1 MDKSTT
7 FELSDI
13 ERKVNTNE
21 FQRLDLEK
29 EEEFEQLAEL
39 TRAFP
44 SVVNVANGYDTDLAV
59 HEHEYHLGGIM
70 GEVEDNIIAP
80 AYEVGRA
87 SGEM

>member
-1 MDKSTT
+1 MP
-7 FELSDI
+7 
-13 ERKVNTNE
+13 
-21 FQRLDLEK
+21 
-29 EEEFEQLAEL
+29 EL

-70 GEVEDNIIAP
+70 CEVEDNIIAP